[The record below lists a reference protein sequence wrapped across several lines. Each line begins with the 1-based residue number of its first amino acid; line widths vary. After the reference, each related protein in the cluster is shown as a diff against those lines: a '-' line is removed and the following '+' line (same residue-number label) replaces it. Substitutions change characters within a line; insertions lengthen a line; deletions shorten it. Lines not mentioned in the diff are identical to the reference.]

1 MKSSILGIACGA
13 LLFGAC
19 AEDLPGIIPPGD
31 QLYYP
36 TGLASLQDNSGAP
49 QFLAI
54 CNSNFDQRY
63 NAGSIMTLSYDQL
76 FAMTPAQG
84 PAFIETVPVEGFV
97 RVQNFC
103 GDLVAG
109 PVRVEGSTTE
119 FVDGEHRLFAAIRG
133 RNRLTMVRENRGAL
147 SCQTIASPVLGTD
160 CSPSYSVRTNFGD
173 PFAVAY
179 APNEEVVAVGHL
191 LTQQNESAGDLITG
205 IAHVTA
211 KIFDQRVAIED
222 DGKDPETEDT
232 VATLERFTNISGT
245 NAMAFVPGAAIGS
258 QYGSFLQGG
267 RRVNLNTRTTAA
279 LVGFDISKSTDG
291 KVAVDLNF
299 NGLNLQ
305 DEAAVQEVRGIV
317 LTETATRAYV
327 SVRFEGASQS
337 VNSGLAVV
345 SIAPPHALRVLA
357 ATEAGDE
364 LGAPALIE
372 ETINGRAV
380 RVVYVPDTR
389 LDAIWVFDVSTD
401 RPELISKIDG
411 RAERMLADGRTIL
424 AHTLDAPAKIVFV
437 TRNGR
442 RLGFVSNF
450 SNSTLAVI
458 DATNPLAP
466 NTEVIARFGQALTPD
481 GENEGDE

>member
-1 MKSSILGIACGA
+1 MKLSILGIAAGA
-13 LLFGAC
+13 LWFSAC
-19 AEDLPGIIPPGD
+19 AEDLPGIVPPGD

-36 TGLASLQDNSGAP
+36 TGLASLQDGSGAP
-49 QFLAI
+49 QYLAI

-63 NAGSIMTLSYDQL
+63 NAGSIITLDYDQL
-76 FAMTPAQG
+76 FELTPPAG
-84 PAFIETVPVEGFV
+84 PAFIEAIPVKGFV

-103 GDLVAG
+103 GELVAG
-109 PVRVEGSTTE
+109 PYRAPGNTAPT
-119 FVDGEHRLFAAIRG
+119 DGEHRLFAAIRG
-133 RNRLTMVRENRGAL
+133 RNRLTMVHEKDGAL

-179 APNEEVVAVGHL
+179 APNEEVAAVGHL
-191 LTQQNESAGDLITG
+191 LTQQNERAGDLITG

-211 KIFDQRVAIED
+211 KIFDDRIALED
-222 DGKDPETEDT
+222 GGDNPDTDDT
-232 VATLERFTNISGT
+232 VATLERFNNISGT
-245 NAMAFVPGAAIGS
+245 NTMVFVPGAAIGS
-258 QYGSFLQGG
+258 EFGSFLAGG
-267 RRVNLNTRTTAA
+267 RRVNLDTRTTAA
-279 LVGFDISKSTDG
+279 LVAFDIEKSADNTVSID
-291 KVAVDLNF
+291 VNF

-305 DEAAVQEVRGIV
+305 DEAAVQEVRGIA

-345 SIAPPHALRVLA
+345 SIAPPHTMRVLA

-411 RAERMLADGRTIL
+411 RAERTLADGRTIL

-437 TRNGR
+437 SRNGR

-450 SNSTLAVI
+450 ANSTLAVI